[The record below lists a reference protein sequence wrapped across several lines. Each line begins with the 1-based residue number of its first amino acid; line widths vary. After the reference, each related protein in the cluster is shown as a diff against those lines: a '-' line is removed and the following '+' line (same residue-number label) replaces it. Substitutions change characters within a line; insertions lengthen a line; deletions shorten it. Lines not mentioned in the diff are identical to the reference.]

1 MASNANK
8 RARKKRRAEPQDE
21 PEFQVAPMIDVLL
34 VLTLFF
40 MSITSTELLK
50 KEKNITLPDANHAK
64 KDDPGAKRGQIII
77 NVSWDHNNNT
87 AGFTIDGKAYA
98 DAVSLQSYLQPR
110 AADPRSYALIRADKD
125 VQYSNIS
132 DVMAACAASGLS
144 KVSFAVITNGQ
155 QHHGAPGAPAPAPT
169 PAPGSP

>member
-8 RARKKRRAEPQDE
+8 RSRKKRRAEPQDE

-64 KDDPGAKRGQIII
+64 KQKPDEKRGQIII
-77 NVSWDHNNNT
+77 NVSWDTTNNT
-87 AGFTIDGKAYA
+87 AGFSIDGKAYP

-110 AADPRSYALIRADKD
+110 AASDPRTYALIRADKD

-144 KVSFAVITNGQ
+144 KVSFAVITSGNQ
-155 QHHGAPGAPAPAPT
+155 QHHGEQAAAPAT
-169 PAPGSP
+169 PAGP

>member
-8 RARKKRRAEPQDE
+8 RSRTRKRKHAVDEGE

-50 KEKNITLPDANHAK
+50 KDHNLTLPDANKVIVPKNHVK
-64 KDDPGAKRGQIII
+64 PVGEIII
-77 NVSWDHNNNT
+77 NVSWNHDNST
-87 AGFTIDGKAYA
+87 AGFSIDGVNYP
-98 DAVSLQSYLQPR
+98 DANSLQGYLARQM

-125 VQYSNIS
+125 VQYSNVS
-132 DVMAACAASGLS
+132 DVMASCASAGIS
-144 KVSFAVITNGQ
+144 KVSFAVITGGN
-155 QHHGAPGAPAPAPT
+155 HKPNAPAAAPT
-169 PAPGSP
+169 TQ

>member
-50 KEKNITLPDANHAK
+50 KEKNITLPDANQAK
-64 KDDPGAKRGQIII
+64 QDKDKTHKGQIVI

-110 AADPRSYALIRADKD
+110 ASSDPRTYALIRADKD

-144 KVSFAVITNGQ
+144 KVSFAVITG
-155 QHHGAPGAPAPAPT
+155 GAKKPTAAAPAPA
-169 PAPGSP
+169 SP